1 MTDATETVVVARE
14 LEALMPAFL
23 ANRRQEIDALRAA
36 LAAEDFAELRRIAH
50 RMKGVG
56 ASYGLTRI
64 SEHGARIEDAARAP
78 DRAALVAEVDAYAE
92 YLGKVRI
99 AYD

>member
-1 MTDATETVVVARE
+1 MTDSPEPVVVARE
-14 LEALMPAFL
+14 LEALIPAFL
-23 ANRRQEIDALRAA
+23 ENRRQEVDALRAA

-56 ASYGLTRI
+56 ASYGFALI
-64 SEHGARIEDAARAP
+64 SARGARIENAARAQ
-78 DRAALVAEVDAYAE
+78 DRAALVAEVDAYAG